1 MNLNEIGV
9 KLHKT
14 SKELEE
20 VLDPEKEK
28 QLVEELRGKNLV
40 QVFL

>member
-14 SKELEE
+14 SKR
-20 VLDPEKEK
+20 VGRGIGSGKGK